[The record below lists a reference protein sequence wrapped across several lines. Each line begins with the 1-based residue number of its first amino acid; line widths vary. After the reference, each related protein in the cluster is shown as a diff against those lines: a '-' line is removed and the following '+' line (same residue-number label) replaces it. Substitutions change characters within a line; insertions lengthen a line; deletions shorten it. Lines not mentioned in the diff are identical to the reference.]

1 MASSRPP
8 GVCAVERCEARRG
21 SQQSAALRLAPGGAP
36 RDQVVARR
44 LRRTPSMK
52 RSLVFAVAILVGLF
66 VGTALQVQAATTS
79 APSAAGAQGD
89 ASGPGYW
96 ASWADAASH

>member
-1 MASSRPP
+1 
-8 GVCAVERCEARRG
+8 
-21 SQQSAALRLAPGGAP
+21 
-36 RDQVVARR
+36 
-44 LRRTPSMK
+44 MK